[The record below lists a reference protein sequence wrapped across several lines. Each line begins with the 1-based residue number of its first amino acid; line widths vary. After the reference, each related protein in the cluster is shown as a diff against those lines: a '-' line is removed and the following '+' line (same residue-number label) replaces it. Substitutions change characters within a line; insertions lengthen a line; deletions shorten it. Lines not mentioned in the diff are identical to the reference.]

1 MAYSVRGHV
10 WVGLACALLG
20 SSAAG
25 ACGSSNGGK
34 LPGSGGESAGGAD
47 EGTTAQMEECRS
59 DKDCRSTDQ
68 LCGDANVCVD
78 CIVDSHCGAGEVCTE
93 AGHCKKIG
101 LNSTDG
107 GAPSD
112 GGTKNGGGTNT
123 GGTSTGGTSNGGT
136 NAGGT
141 SNGQAGTVNGE
152 GGAATN
158 NLDCVTAPLDP
169 CAGIPHFVGIQ
180 TVDGDSTDFCDIAP
194 FTLELAS
201 SPYYRSP
208 KAPLA
213 STTRATFR
221 VAWSAAALHVFVSV
235 QDSTAHPNQSG
246 SLLNVWNGD
255 NIEFYA
261 SPKVPTGLF
270 NASRT
275 YDYGAF
281 QVIAAA
287 PGVTTPAGKAA
298 FTSTGVAYAVP
309 EAQYKVSPTAQG
321 YTVEAQIPWTDATP
335 IAGTKMGFDAGL
347 SDDIDGLYN
356 INSEYRDYYALT
368 FNASY
373 HGNCTTYY
381 EPYCDSHNWC
391 TPTALP

>member
-1 MAYSVRGHV
+1 MAYFVRGRV
-10 WVGLACALLG
+10 WVGIACALLG
-20 SSAAG
+20 GSAAG
-25 ACGSSNGGK
+25 ACGSGGAGN
-34 LPGSGGESAGGAD
+34 LRGAGGESSGGAD
-47 EGTTAQMEECRS
+47 EGPFADQLECRS

-78 CIVDSHCGAGEVCTE
+78 CIIDAHCGTGETCTA
-93 AGHCKKIG
+93 AGHCKRVG
-101 LNSTDG
+101 LNNADG
-107 GAPSD
+107 GAPSE

-123 GGTSTGGTSNGGT
+123 GGTNGGGSDTGGTNSGGSMTGESGATMTGDGGT
-136 NAGGT
+136 PSTGN
-141 SNGQAGTVNGE
+141 
-152 GGAATN
+152 
-158 NLDCVTAPLDP
+158 CVSAPIDP
-169 CAGIPHFVGIQ
+169 CAGIPHFVGLQ
-180 TVDGDSTDFCDIAP
+180 TVDGDSSDFCDIAP
-194 FTLELAS
+194 FSLEMAT

-208 KAPLA
+208 KPPLA

-221 VAWSAAALHVFVSV
+221 VAWSATALHVFVSV
-235 QDSTAHPNQSG
+235 ADTTPHPNQSG

-261 SPKVPTGLF
+261 SPKTPTGLF

-287 PGVTTPAGKAA
+287 PGALAPGGQAA

-309 EAQYKVSPTAQG
+309 GAEYKVSPTAQG
-321 YTVEAQIPWTDATP
+321 YSVEAQIPWTDAAP
-335 IAGTKMGFDAGL
+335 VAGAKMGFDAGL
-347 SDDIDGLYN
+347 SDDLDGLYN
-356 INSEYRDYYALT
+356 INSEYRDYYALLY
-368 FNASY
+368 NASY

-391 TPTALP
+391 APTALP

>member
-1 MAYSVRGHV
+1 MAYSVRGRF
-10 WVGLACALLG
+10 WVGITCALLG
-20 SSAAG
+20 GTIAG
-25 ACGSSNGGK
+25 ACGSPSAGNLRGAGGDGNGT
-34 LPGSGGESAGGAD
+34 GGEGTFAD
-47 EGTTAQMEECRS
+47 QLECRS
-59 DKDCRSTDQ
+59 DKDCRATDQ

-78 CIVDSHCGAGEVCTE
+78 CIVDAHCGDGEMCTE
-93 AGHCKKIG
+93 TGHCKRIG

-107 GAPSD
+107 GAPSE

-123 GGTSTGGTSNGGT
+123 GGTNSGGT

-141 SNGQAGTVNGE
+141 STGGTSIGEAGTTQTGE
-152 GGAATN
+152 GGAPN
-158 NLDCVTAPLDP
+158 NVDCVTAPIDP

-180 TVDGDSTDFCDIAP
+180 TVDGDSSDFCGIAP
-194 FTLELAS
+194 FSIEMAT

-208 KAPLA
+208 KPPLA
-213 STTRATFR
+213 STTRAVFR
-221 VAWSAAALHVFVSV
+221 VAWSATALHVFISV
-235 QDSTAHPNQSG
+235 ADATPHPNQSG

-261 SPKVPTGLF
+261 SPKAPTGLF
-270 NASRT
+270 NATRT

-287 PGVTTPAGKAA
+287 PGVAVPGGQAA
-298 FTSTGVAYAVP
+298 YTSTGAAYAVP
-309 EAQYKVSPTAQG
+309 GTQYKVSTTAQG
-321 YTVEAQIPWTDATP
+321 YSVEAQIPWTDAAPT
-335 IAGTKMGFDAGL
+335 AGAKMGFDAGL
-347 SDDIDGLYN
+347 SDDVDGFTN
-356 INSEYRDYYALT
+356 INSEYRDYYALL

-391 TPTALP
+391 APTALP